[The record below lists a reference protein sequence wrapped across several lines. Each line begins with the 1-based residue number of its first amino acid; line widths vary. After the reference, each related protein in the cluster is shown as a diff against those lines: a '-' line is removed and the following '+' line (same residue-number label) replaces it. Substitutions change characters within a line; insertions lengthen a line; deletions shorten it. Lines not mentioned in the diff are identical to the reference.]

1 MIGCG
6 LNLIGD
12 TLKKMLASISAFI
25 GIVTFCFGLVQYRR
39 AGVKALMEKFDHYE
53 RELAAGMKPRLLESR
68 LKVSTAQIARS
79 E

>member
-1 MIGCG
+1 MSA
-6 LNLIGD
+6 
-12 TLKKMLASISAFI
+12 ASMFRIVRSDDNIHKDVFMTFI
-25 GIVTFCFGLVQYRR
+25 DHYGY

-68 LKVSTAQIARS
+68 LKVSTAHIARS